1 MDENNFKT
9 DNIKD
14 NYDTMLLML
23 RGQISDEKNIIINL
37 CNASAIVNAMTDD
50 INWTGFYLAE
60 DKELLLGPF
69 QGLPAC
75 NRIKI
80 GQGVCGTAAST
91 KKVMRIDNVHEF
103 KGHIACDGASN
114 SEIVVPIVIDEKLLG
129 VLDIDSP
136 TVGRFGKL
144 EQEYFEKFVDILLEC
159 NWKNLRGEIY
169 GDIKA

>member
-1 MDENNFKT
+1 MEGNNFKT

-37 CNASAIVNAMTDD
+37 CNASAIVKTMVND
-50 INWTGFYLAE
+50 INWAGFYIAV

-75 NRIKI
+75 NRIKF
-80 GQGVCGTAAST
+80 GQGVCGTAAVN
-91 KKVMRIDNVHEF
+91 KKVMRIDDVHEF

-114 SEIVVPIVIDEKLLG
+114 SEIVVPIVIKEKMVG
-129 VLDIDSP
+129 VLDVDSQN
-136 TVGRFGKL
+136 VGRFGRL
-144 EQEYFEKFVDILLEC
+144 EQEYFEKFVAILLEC
-159 NWKNLRGEIY
+159 NWDNLRGGVY

>member
-1 MDENNFKT
+1 MDENIFRT

-23 RGQISDEKNIIINL
+23 KGQISDEKNIITNL
-37 CNASAIVNAMTDD
+37 SNASAIVKAMVYD
-50 INWTGFYLAE
+50 INWAGFYLMV

-80 GQGVCGTAAST
+80 GQGVCGTAAAT
-91 KKVMRIDNVHEF
+91 KKIMRIDNVHEF

-114 SEIVVPIVIDEKLLG
+114 SEIVVPIVIEEKLVG
-129 VLDIDSP
+129 VLDIDSL
-136 TVGRFGKL
+136 TVGRFGEL
-144 EQEYFEKFVDILLEC
+144 EEEYFKKFVEILLEC
-159 NWKNLRGEIY
+159 GWN
-169 GDIKA
+169 